1 MKNEKAA
8 EGGISLE
15 ECISVLENLKGRTG
29 MYEVFFPHYPRDYI
43 KRLVQTEVAALD
55 EVISILKSREV

>member
-1 MKNEKAA
+1 MEEQKAA
-8 EGGISLE
+8 EGGILVE

-43 KRLVQTEVAALD
+43 KRLVQTEVAVLD
-55 EVISILKSREV
+55 EVISILKSREK